1 MNIPNAITLLR
12 IAMVPLFVY
21 LSLHG
26 AYDISVWVLLAAGV
40 SDFLDGFIARI
51 FNMKT
56 FLGSVLDPL
65 ADKMLITASIITL
78 AWVGLLPVWLAG
90 AVVVRDLVI
99 VSGAVTYYRR
109 AGSIVMEP
117 TLLGKAST
125 FLQFIL
131 IFTILGNRTALFP
144 AGALLPYIFGA
155 TLVATVIS
163 GIQYVIVWG
172 RKGAD
177 MDTGGFGRR

>member
-21 LSLHG
+21 LTLHG
-26 AYDISVWVLLAAGV
+26 FFDISIWLLLAAGV
-40 SDFLDGFIARI
+40 SDCLDGFIARR

-65 ADKMLITASIITL
+65 ADKTLITASVISL
-78 AWVGLLPVWLAG
+78 SWVGLLPVWLAG

-131 IFTILGNRTALFP
+131 IFAVLGSRTALFP
-144 AGALLPYIFGA
+144 AGDLLPYLFGA
-155 TLVATVIS
+155 TLLATIVS
-163 GIQYVIVWG
+163 GIQYVVVWG

-177 MDTGGFGRR
+177 LNTGGFGGR